1 MLRNASG
8 YYALSEIVKW
18 CIDYALPPLVGLI
31 ASGMKPV
38 ICSVFAPSIHV
49 GCVSVRVGSERRQ
62 SARVQCMLAVY
73 DQLMAAAH
81 NPYIIFKF

>member
-38 ICSVFAPSIHV
+38 ICSVIHV

-81 NPYIIFKF
+81 NLYIIFKF